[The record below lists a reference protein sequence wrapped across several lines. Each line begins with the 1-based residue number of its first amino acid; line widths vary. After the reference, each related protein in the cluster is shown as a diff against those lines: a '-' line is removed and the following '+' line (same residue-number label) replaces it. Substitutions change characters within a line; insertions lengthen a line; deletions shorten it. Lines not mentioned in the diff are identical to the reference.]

1 MSNKTKKKIAIFLP
15 NLGGGGAEKVFVSL
29 SAAFVESGF
38 AVDMLLIQ
46 KKGELLDSLDA
57 KVQIIDINSKKIRG
71 SFAPLL
77 SYLRNHDPEILIAVM
92 WPLTVIATIA
102 FRLSRCSGRMVV
114 SDHNTLSLSTAT
126 NSRSNKRMLAQ
137 TIKWIYPLADV
148 RLAVSNGVAADIQQ
162 LSGLFK
168 SKFNVIHNPID
179 ITIQSDAAK
188 GNLRGYFRIIN
199 VGSLKRQKNQALLIK
214 AFAKLLEHIDAELV
228 IVGEGELR
236 GELEKL
242 IVDLNLQHCVTLTGF
257 KKDVAAEY
265 IQSDLFVLSSDYEG
279 FGNVIVEAMSAGVAV
294 VSTDCQSGP
303 REILAEGEYGKL
315 VPVGDADALAKA
327 MLESLQQPHDEQ
339 VLKNRAADFSPEK
352 IANQYLD
359 VMFPERIDN
368 YV

>member
-1 MSNKTKKKIAIFLP
+1 MSTDTKRKIAIFLP
-15 NLGGGGAEKVFVSL
+15 NLDGGGAEKVFVNL
-29 SAAFVESGF
+29 SAAFIKQGF

-57 KVQIIDINSKKIRG
+57 KVHIIDIDSKKIRG
-71 SFAPLL
+71 SFLPLL

-179 ITIQSDAAK
+179 ITTQGDAAK

-242 IVDLNLQHCVTLTGF
+242 IADLNLQHYVTLTGF

-265 IQSDLFVLSSDYEG
+265 VQSDLFVLSSDYEG
-279 FGNVIVEAMSAGVAV
+279 FGNVIVEAMSAGVTV

-303 REILAEGEYGKL
+303 REILAEGKYGRL

>member
-1 MSNKTKKKIAIFLP
+1 MSTDNKRKIAIFLP
-15 NLGGGGAEKVFVSL
+15 NLDGGGAEKVFVNL
-29 SAAFVESGF
+29 SAAFIKQGF

-46 KKGELLDSLDA
+46 KKGELSDSLDA
-57 KVQIIDINSKKIRG
+57 KVHIIDIDSKKIRG

-126 NSRSNKRMLAQ
+126 NSRSNKKMLAQ

-188 GNLRGYFRIIN
+188 GNLRGYFRILN

-242 IVDLNLQHCVTLTGF
+242 IADLNLQHCVTLTGF

-265 IQSDLFVLSSDYEG
+265 VQSDLFVLSSDYEG
-279 FGNVIVEAMSAGVAV
+279 FGNVIVEAMSAGVTV

-303 REILAEGEYGKL
+303 REILAEGEYGRL

-327 MLESLQQPHDEQ
+327 MLESLQQPQDEQ
-339 VLKNRAADFSPEK
+339 VLKNRAADFSLEK